1 MTSKIAGNT
10 LGRNPVFSALS
21 PARLK
26 DLVEAGRPVALTSG
40 KKLFVRGDVAD
51 AAYAIIVGELEVTIE
66 GMDGRTVFIAHLGAG
81 DVVGEL
87 GVLDGVARST
97 DVIAT
102 RKTELW
108 RIDRAHVLDALTNE
122 PQSALALLGILARR
136 IRETDALVDRNASME
151 MGKRL
156 ARLLIEESAHGKI
169 IYSQSDLAHLIG
181 ATREAVN
188 RKLSRWRNEIWI
200 ELNPTGLYVID
211 RPALLALCK
220 RRAAI

>member
-1 MTSKIAGNT
+1 MTSKIAGST
-10 LGRNPVFSALS
+10 LGRNPVFSVLS
-21 PARLK
+21 PARRN
-26 DLVEAGRPVALTSG
+26 DLAEAGRPVALSRG
-40 KKLFVRGDVAD
+40 KKLFARGDVAD
-51 AAYAIIVGELEVTIE
+51 AAYAIIAGELEVTIE
-66 GMDGRTVFIAHLGAG
+66 GMDGRPVFIAHLGAG

-122 PQSALALLGILARR
+122 PESALALLGILARR

-156 ARLLIEESAHGKI
+156 ARLLLEESAHGKI
-169 IYSQSDLAHLIG
+169 IYNQSDLAHLIG

-188 RKLSRWRNEIWI
+188 RKLSKWRKEKWI
-200 ELNPTGLYVID
+200 ELNPTGLYVLD
-211 RPALLALCK
+211 RPALLTLCK